1 MTTKE
6 EIARKI
12 RDLGTGYSR
21 VGRDMIGAG
30 NELSGLADRVLAE
43 LEDAPADPPDNGD
56 DTTPP
61 VQPGYPDP
69 HGLNVVE
76 PGDLTLGDDG
86 SLSTRHEFP
95 VTAARRRGW
104 GGIPEAA
111 TALTFNGH
119 DFPRFYV
126 HNCKP
131 GSRID
136 MLNCT
141 FRDQTRNGLDIDFYG
156 DTASGFDRDTH
167 RPGGLAL
174 RLWDPKFLRNYHPD
188 PDHLNDH
195 SVGAFIRARGV
206 DDVLVG
212 MFNVLARYQGSGPDR
227 DATAGSTDHWLYL
240 QGRGHEFYLNG
251 GCLLD
256 GANLAIKGGWEVVTI
271 RNTLIANYGCGGF
284 FGPDKSETDKF
295 GEFTTT
301 GVMED
306 CIIYGMTDI
315 PAKNMPQSWGWILNG
330 GCDAVF
336 RNVHIVNPNKLDLA
350 DPVDPNRPLHAF
362 HCVDQGGRPIKA
374 RFENVHLYGYDVAVG
389 GKYGDMTNETWASV
403 DFGITYHDR
412 LPDLNLNRLR
422 QLVDSGGIR
431 PDATVAWAKRELG
444 VA

>member
-43 LEDAPADPPDNGD
+43 LEDAPTDPPDNGD
-56 DTTPP
+56 DNPPP
-61 VQPGYPDP
+61 VQPGYPEP
-69 HGLNVVE
+69 HGLNLIA
-76 PGDLTLGDDG
+76 PGEMELGDDG
-86 SLSTRHEFP
+86 SLSTRYEYP
-95 VTAARRRGW
+95 VEAARRRGW
-104 GGIPEAA
+104 AFDADAGDAN
-111 TALTFNGH
+111 LTLEKW
-119 DFPRFYV
+119 DFPRLYV
-126 HNCKP
+126 HNCKT

-136 MLNCT
+136 MIDCT
-141 FRDQTRNGLDIDFYG
+141 FRDQTRNALDVNFYSN
-156 DTASGFDRDTH
+156 ASLTD
-167 RPGGLAL
+167 RPGGLHL
-174 RLWDPKFLRNYHPD
+174 RLWNPKFLRNYDPNPD
-188 PDHLNDH
+188 NLDGH

-206 DDVLVG
+206 DEVVLEV
-212 MFNVLARYQGSGPDR
+212 FNALGRYQGSGPDR
-227 DATAGSTDHWLYL
+227 DATAGSTDHWWYL
-240 QGRGHEFYLNG
+240 QGRGTRALFDG
-251 GCLLD
+251 GCGLD
-256 GANLAIKGGWEVVTI
+256 GANLAFKGGWEEVII
-271 RNTLIANYGCGGF
+271 RNYLIANYGCGGF

-295 GEFTTT
+295 GQFTTT

-306 CIIYGMTDI
+306 CVIYGMTDI

-362 HCVDQGGRPIKA
+362 HCVDQGGRPMKA
-374 RFENVHLYGYDVAVG
+374 RFENVHLYGYDYKAG
-389 GKYGDMTNETWASV
+389 GDIHLLTDDTRDSIAA
-403 DFGITYHDR
+403 GITLHPR